1 MPLMRT
7 SETPLNAF
15 LWRADDGPTLN
26 AGFAALCFFRGSRQ
40 VLLRNPFCDFQRG
53 WTPAPSLT
61 WLTVAPALAAKSSP
75 VWFTRGTMS
84 ALDWLPF
91 VEIS

>member
-26 AGFAALCFFRGSRQ
+26 AGFAALWFFRGSRL
-40 VLLRNPFCDFQRG
+40 VLLRNPFCDFSAGLDPCPLSVSAHVCRLRSTKQAC
-53 WTPAPSLT
+53 TK
-61 WLTVAPALAAKSSP
+61 LA
-75 VWFTRGTMS
+75 
-84 ALDWLPF
+84 
-91 VEIS
+91 I